1 MSEVDTYILMTSL
14 RARIDDYLY
23 DPEPQYDAV
32 LEDLNSD
39 LRANRSKTLLRLS
52 NELDKVIKEYNRI
65 VNERIQD
72 MEQFS

>member
-1 MSEVDTYILMTSL
+1 MSEVDTYIMMTSL

-23 DPEPQYDAV
+23 DPEPQHDAV